1 MARTKKP
8 IPSIT
13 IEGKKLIV
21 ADCIWRPTQPEID
34 RMESLGAVSFSAAT
48 LEAPGGFV
56 FKSSKAASKAFG
68 KAFTEP
74 EKYSL
79 DSLPDATRWYDPVG
93 MGALAESVVN
103 GKGN

>member
-13 IEGKKLIV
+13 VEGKKLIV

-48 LEAPGGFV
+48 LETPGGFV
-56 FKSSKAASKAFG
+56 FKSPQAAKKAFG
-68 KAFTEP
+68 AAFTADDAVGG
-74 EKYSL
+74 L

-93 MGALAESVVN
+93 MSALAEAVVN
-103 GKGN
+103 GK